1 MHTQASPA
9 SPSSSIPLLACLSLC
24 MLLPALA
31 TSIANVAL
39 PTLAQAF
46 EARFQDVQWV
56 VLAYLLAIT
65 TLIVSVGRLG
75 DLMGRRRLMRVGI
88 VLFTVG
94 SALCGASPW
103 LGGLMGLIGARAVQ
117 GLGAAVMMALTMAF
131 ASEAVPKEKTGS
143 VMGLLGTMSAVGTAL
158 GPTLGGLL
166 ISGWGWPLIFLINL
180 PLGAVAFALAWAY
193 LPPDR
198 KPAAQPRARFDVMGS
213 LLLALGIAAYALAMT
228 AGGGFGGN
236 RTVLLLAATVAAVA
250 FVRMQARA
258 ASPLIQLA
266 LFRQPTLR
274 AGVATNALVSTVMMT
289 TLVVGPFYLAGAL
302 GLDAARVGL
311 VMSCGPVVA
320 ALVGVPAG
328 RGVDRYGAQRVM
340 LAGLAAMA
348 TGAILLP
355 WVPLVVGGV
364 AGMAR
369 VAEYVAPLVVIT
381 SGYALFQAANSSA
394 VMACAGADQRG
405 AVSGVLNLSRNLGF
419 ITGASL
425 MGAVFAWAAGA
436 GDLRAVSPAALA
448 TGMRWTY
455 ALAAALLLLALAWAA
470 LDRGRARVAA

>member
-1 MHTQASPA
+1 
-9 SPSSSIPLLACLSLC
+9 

-75 DLMGRRRLMRVGI
+75 DLMGRRRLMLVGI

-131 ASEAVPKEKTGS
+131 ASEAAPKEKTGS

-193 LPPDR
+193 LPAHR

-236 RTVLLLAATVAAVA
+236 RAVLLLAATVAAVA

-369 VAEYVAPLVVIT
+369 VAEYVAPLAVIT

-394 VMACAGADQRG
+394 VMSSAGADQRG
-405 AVSGVLNLSRNLGF
+405 AVSGVLSLSRNLGF

-436 GDLRAVSPAALA
+436 GDLRAASPADLA

-455 ALAAALLLLALAWAA
+455 ALAAVLLLVALALAA

>member
-1 MHTQASPA
+1 
-9 SPSSSIPLLACLSLC
+9 

-75 DLMGRRRLMRVGI
+75 DLMGRRRLMLVGI

-180 PLGAVAFALAWAY
+180 PLGAVAFALVWAY
-193 LPPDR
+193 LPAHR
-198 KPAAQPRARFDVMGS
+198 KPATQPRARFDVMGS
-213 LLLALGIAAYALAMT
+213 LLLAMGIAAYALAMT
-228 AGGGFGGN
+228 AGGGVGGFGGFGGN
-236 RTVLLLAATVAAVA
+236 RAVLLLAATVAAVA

-364 AGMAR
+364 SGMAR

-394 VMACAGADQRG
+394 VMSSAGADQRG

-436 GDLRAVSPAALA
+436 GDLRAASPADLA

-455 ALAAALLLLALAWAA
+455 ALAAALLLAALALAA
-470 LDRGRARVAA
+470 LDRGRARVVA

>member
-1 MHTQASPA
+1 
-9 SPSSSIPLLACLSLC
+9 

-75 DLMGRRRLMRVGI
+75 DLMGRRRLMLVGI
-88 VLFTVG
+88 GLFTVG

-193 LPPDR
+193 LPAHR
-198 KPAAQPRARFDVMGS
+198 KLAGQPRARFDVMGS

-228 AGGGFGGN
+228 AGGGVGGFGGFGGN
-236 RTVLLLAATVAAVA
+236 RAVLLLAATVAAVA

-369 VAEYVAPLVVIT
+369 VAEYLAPLAVIT

-419 ITGASL
+419 I
-425 MGAVFAWAAGA
+425 
-436 GDLRAVSPAALA
+436 
-448 TGMRWTY
+448 
-455 ALAAALLLLALAWAA
+455 
-470 LDRGRARVAA
+470 

>member
-1 MHTQASPA
+1 MHTQ
-9 SPSSSIPLLACLSLC
+9 PSSTIPSFPLLACQSLC

-75 DLMGRRRLMRVGI
+75 DLMGRRRLMLVGI
-88 VLFTVG
+88 SLFTVG

-131 ASEAVPKEKTGS
+131 ASAAAPKEKTGS
-143 VMGLLGTMSAVGTAL
+143 VMGLLGSMSAVGTAL

-166 ISGWGWPLIFLINL
+166 ISAWGWPLIFLINL
-180 PLGAVAFALAWAY
+180 PLGALAFVLAWSY
-193 LPPDR
+193 LPADR
-198 KPAAQPRARFDVMGS
+198 QPASQPRARFDVKGS
-213 LLLALGIAAYALAMT
+213 LLLALGITAYALAMT

-236 RTVLLLAATVAAVA
+236 HAVLLLAAMVAAVA
-250 FVRMQARA
+250 FVRLQARA

-328 RGVDRYGAQRVM
+328 RAVDRYGAQRVM

-355 WVPLVVGGV
+355 WVPLVMGGV

-394 VMACAGADQRG
+394 VMASASADQRG

-419 ITGASL
+419 ITGASV

-436 GDLRAVSPAALA
+436 GELQAASPTALA

-455 ALAAALLLLALAWAA
+455 ALAAALLLLALALAA

>member
-1 MHTQASPA
+1 
-9 SPSSSIPLLACLSLC
+9 

-213 LLLALGIAAYALAMT
+213 LLLALGIAAYALAIT

-394 VMACAGADQRG
+394 VMACVGADHRG

>member
-1 MHTQASPA
+1 MHTQ
-9 SPSSSIPLLACLSLC
+9 PSSTIPSFPLLACLSLC

-75 DLMGRRRLMRVGI
+75 DLMGRRRLMLVGI
-88 VLFTVG
+88 SLFTVG

-131 ASEAVPKEKTGS
+131 ASAAAPKEKTGS
-143 VMGLLGTMSAVGTAL
+143 VMGLLGSMSAVGTAL

-166 ISGWGWPLIFLINL
+166 ISAWGWPLIFLINL
-180 PLGAVAFALAWAY
+180 PLGVLAFVLAWSY
-193 LPPDR
+193 LPADR
-198 KPAAQPRARFDVMGS
+198 QPANQPRARFDVKGS
-213 LLLALGIAAYALAMT
+213 LLLALGITAYALAMT

-236 RTVLLLAATVAAVA
+236 HAVLLLAAMVAAVA
-250 FVRMQARA
+250 FVRLQARA

-328 RGVDRYGAQRVM
+328 RAVDRYGAQRVM

-355 WVPLVVGGV
+355 WVPLVMGGV

-369 VAEYVAPLVVIT
+369 VAEYVAPLVIIT

-394 VMACAGADQRG
+394 VMASAGADQRG

-419 ITGASL
+419 ITGASV

-436 GDLRAVSPAALA
+436 GDLQAASPAALA

-455 ALAAALLLLALAWAA
+455 ALAAALLLLALALAA

>member
-1 MHTQASPA
+1 
-9 SPSSSIPLLACLSLC
+9 

-75 DLMGRRRLMRVGI
+75 DLMGRRRLMLVGI

-131 ASEAVPKEKTGS
+131 ASEAAPKEKTGS

-193 LPPDR
+193 LPAHR

-236 RTVLLLAATVAAVA
+236 RAVLLLAATVAAVA

-369 VAEYVAPLVVIT
+369 VAEYVAPLAVIT

-394 VMACAGADQRG
+394 VMSSAGADQRG

-436 GDLRAVSPAALA
+436 GDLRAASPADLA

-455 ALAAALLLLALAWAA
+455 ALAAALLLAALALAA
-470 LDRGRARVAA
+470 LDRGRARVVA

>member
-1 MHTQASPA
+1 
-9 SPSSSIPLLACLSLC
+9 

-193 LPPDR
+193 LPADR

>member
-1 MHTQASPA
+1 
-9 SPSSSIPLLACLSLC
+9 

-75 DLMGRRRLMRVGI
+75 DLMGRRRLMLVGI
-88 VLFTVG
+88 GLFTVG

-158 GPTLGGLL
+158 GPTVGGVL

-193 LPPDR
+193 LPAHR

-228 AGGGFGGN
+228 AGGGLGGFGAPQA
-236 RTVLLLAATVAAVA
+236 VLLLAATVAAVA
-250 FVRMQARA
+250 FVRMQAKA

-274 AGVATNALVSTVMMT
+274 AGMATNALVSTVMMT

-302 GLDAARVGL
+302 ALDAARVGL

-369 VAEYVAPLVVIT
+369 VAEYVAPLAVIT

-436 GDLRAVSPAALA
+436 GDLGAVSPAALA

-455 ALAAALLLLALAWAA
+455 ALAAALLLLALALAV

>member
-1 MHTQASPA
+1 MHTQ
-9 SPSSSIPLLACLSLC
+9 PSSTIPSFPLLACLSLC

-75 DLMGRRRLMRVGI
+75 DLMGRRRLMLVGI
-88 VLFTVG
+88 SLFTVG
-94 SALCGASPW
+94 SALSGASPW

-131 ASEAVPKEKTGS
+131 ASAAAPKEKTGS
-143 VMGLLGTMSAVGTAL
+143 VMGLLGSMSAVGTAL

-166 ISGWGWPLIFLINL
+166 ISAWGWPLIFLINL
-180 PLGAVAFALAWAY
+180 PLGALAFVLAWSY
-193 LPPDR
+193 LPADR
-198 KPAAQPRARFDVMGS
+198 QPASQPRARFDVKGS
-213 LLLALGIAAYALAMT
+213 LLLALGITAYALAMT

-236 RTVLLLAATVAAVA
+236 HAVLLLAAMVAAVA
-250 FVRMQARA
+250 FVRLQARA

-328 RGVDRYGAQRVM
+328 RAVDRYGAQRVM

-355 WVPLVVGGV
+355 WVPLVMGGV

-394 VMACAGADQRG
+394 VMASAGADQRG

-419 ITGASL
+419 ITGASV

-436 GDLRAVSPAALA
+436 GELQAASPAALA

-455 ALAAALLLLALAWAA
+455 ALAAALLLLALALAA

>member
-1 MHTQASPA
+1 MHTQ
-9 SPSSSIPLLACLSLC
+9 PSSTIPSFPLLACLSLC

-75 DLMGRRRLMRVGI
+75 DLMGRRRLMLVGI
-88 VLFTVG
+88 GLFTVG

-131 ASEAVPKEKTGS
+131 ASAAAPKEKTGS
-143 VMGLLGTMSAVGTAL
+143 VMGLLGSMSAVGTAL

-166 ISGWGWPLIFLINL
+166 ISAWGWPLIFLIYL
-180 PLGAVAFALAWAY
+180 PLGVLAFVLAWSY
-193 LPPDR
+193 LPADR
-198 KPAAQPRARFDVMGS
+198 QPASQPRARFDVKGS
-213 LLLALGIAAYALAMT
+213 LLLALGITAYALAMT

-236 RTVLLLAATVAAVA
+236 HAVLLLAAMVAAVA
-250 FVRMQARA
+250 FVRLQARA

-328 RGVDRYGAQRVM
+328 RAVDLYGAQRVM

-355 WVPLVVGGV
+355 WVPLVMGGV

-394 VMACAGADQRG
+394 VMASAGADQRG

-419 ITGASL
+419 ITGASV

-436 GDLRAVSPAALA
+436 GEHQAASPTALA

-455 ALAAALLLLALAWAA
+455 ALAAALLLLALALAA

>member
-1 MHTQASPA
+1 
-9 SPSSSIPLLACLSLC
+9 

-75 DLMGRRRLMRVGI
+75 DLMGRRRLMLVGI
-88 VLFTVG
+88 GLFTVG

-131 ASEAVPKEKTGS
+131 ASAAAPKEKTGS
-143 VMGLLGTMSAVGTAL
+143 VMGLLGSMSAVGTAL

-166 ISGWGWPLIFLINL
+166 ISAWGWPLIFLINL
-180 PLGAVAFALAWAY
+180 PLGALAFVLAWSY
-193 LPPDR
+193 LPADR
-198 KPAAQPRARFDVMGS
+198 QPASQPRARFDVKGS
-213 LLLALGIAAYALAMT
+213 LLLALGITAYALAMT

-236 RTVLLLAATVAAVA
+236 HAVLLLAAMVAAVA
-250 FVRMQARA
+250 FVRLQARA

-369 VAEYVAPLVVIT
+369 VAEYVAPLAVIT

-455 ALAAALLLLALAWAA
+455 ALAAALLLVALALAV

>member
-1 MHTQASPA
+1 
-9 SPSSSIPLLACLSLC
+9 

-75 DLMGRRRLMRVGI
+75 DLMGRRRLMLMGI

-131 ASEAVPKEKTGS
+131 ASEAAPKEKTGS

-193 LPPDR
+193 LPAYR

-236 RTVLLLAATVAAVA
+236 RAVLLLAATVAAVA

-364 AGMAR
+364 SGMAR
-369 VAEYVAPLVVIT
+369 VAQYVAPLVVIT

-394 VMACAGADQRG
+394 VMSSAGADQRG

-436 GDLRAVSPAALA
+436 GDLRAASPADLA

-455 ALAAALLLLALAWAA
+455 ALAAVLLLVALALAA

>member
-1 MHTQASPA
+1 
-9 SPSSSIPLLACLSLC
+9 

-320 ALVGVPAG
+320 ALVGAPAG

>member
-1 MHTQASPA
+1 
-9 SPSSSIPLLACLSLC
+9 

-193 LPPDR
+193 LPADR
-198 KPAAQPRARFDVMGS
+198 KPAAQPRARFDVVGS

-289 TLVVGPFYLAGAL
+289 TLVVGPFYLVGAL

>member
-1 MHTQASPA
+1 
-9 SPSSSIPLLACLSLC
+9 